1 MQPCIVR
8 VAANVFEKKGAVVKK
23 KQSVTVPFV
32 LWQCVCAAI
41 FVSRVKK
48 KKKRQ
53 WLCAVVC
60 EAASV
65 VQLIVNCQGV
75 CI

>member
-1 MQPCIVR
+1 MCGNFCEQSE
-8 VAANVFEKKGAVVKK
+8 EKEE
-23 KQSVTVPFV
+23 
-32 LWQCVCAAI
+32 
-41 FVSRVKK
+41 
-48 KKKRQ
+48 RQ

-75 CI
+75 CEKKYLCDCVRGIDNWV